1 MELDFK
7 GIRITIV
14 STPFDLLASCRT
26 LSMVAQATFDID
38 VDKGGDLVIFVSKK
52 KIERFERSF
61 GVTAKVRRCW
71 FAASG
76 GAVSNISL
84 RGLMLNHF
92 DGSALRISIA
102 SSTGAHYGEA
112 RVAPFTKANTSSASI
127 LTDTAAKKF
136 ARS

>member
-52 KIERFERSF
+52 Y
-61 GVTAKVRRCW
+61 
-71 FAASG
+71 
-76 GAVSNISL
+76 SN
-84 RGLMLNHF
+84 
-92 DGSALRISIA
+92 ALKD
-102 SSTGAHYGEA
+102 HLE
-112 RVAPFTKANTSSASI
+112 
-127 LTDTAAKKF
+127 
-136 ARS
+136 

>member
-52 KIERFERSF
+52 KSNALKDHLERQQRYVDVGSPP
-61 GVTAKVRRCW
+61 
-71 FAASG
+71 AA
-76 GAVSNISL
+76 
-84 RGLMLNHF
+84 GLF
-92 DGSALRISIA
+92 RTFPCAG
-102 SSTGAHYGEA
+102 
-112 RVAPFTKANTSSASI
+112 
-127 LTDTAAKKF
+127 
-136 ARS
+136 